1 MIPVSLVLGTPT
13 IDFESSSELETDK
26 QREGSSMCGI
36 AGRILAGP
44 GQVGAD
50 LVKLMDAQSHRGADS
65 TGFAIYGPRRDD
77 GLIVRAM
84 GFNRRSMDSDLD
96 DLQHLLQAHGSDF
109 VEQPSWDESRDTH
122 YTLRAIIK
130 EPSDLNRWVQ
140 EADELAHRL
149 EIQSVGYSL
158 EIIKDTGDAKTVALK
173 HNVNE
178 LIGTHGLGHAR
189 LATESS
195 VSPNASHPFWARPF
209 PDVAIVH
216 NGQITDYFTQ
226 RERLQR
232 AGYRF
237 MTENDSE
244 LIAVWVSDQMHQGLT
259 KEQALE
265 KSVVSIDGVFTYLIS
280 DASSIGFAKDRYAMK
295 PLVTVEADDELAA
308 ATEEQAV
315 RTVYPEEVDVVNY
328 DGPSLTN
335 TWPVI
340 RPRAAA

>member
-1 MIPVSLVLGTPT
+1 
-13 IDFESSSELETDK
+13 
-26 QREGSSMCGI
+26 MCGI
-36 AGRILAGP
+36 AGRILTSP

-50 LVKLMDAQSHRGADS
+50 LVKMMDAQAHRGADS
-65 TGFAIYGPRRDD
+65 TGFAVYGFPRDD

-84 GFNRRSMDSDLD
+84 GFDRRSMDADLD
-96 DLQHLLQAHGSDF
+96 DFQHLLRAHGSDF
-109 VEQPSWDESRDTH
+109 VEQPSCDESRDTH
-122 YTLRAIIK
+122 YNLRVIIR
-130 EPSDLNRWVQ
+130 EPTNLTRWVE
-140 EADELAHRL
+140 EADEFASRL

-158 EIIKDTGDAKTVALK
+158 EIIKDTGDARTVAEK
-173 HNVNE
+173 HHVRE

-195 VSPNASHPFWARPF
+195 VLPNASHPFWARPF

-226 RERLQR
+226 RERLER
-232 AGYRF
+232 DGYRF

-244 LIAVWVSDQMHQGLT
+244 LIAVWVSDQMRQGLT
-259 KEQALE
+259 KEQALK
-265 KSVVSIDGVFTYLIS
+265 KSVASLDGVFTYLIS
-280 DASSIGFAKDRYAMK
+280 DANSIGFAKDRYAMK
-295 PLVTVEADDELAA
+295 PLVTVERDGELAA

-315 RTVYPEEVDVVNY
+315 RTVCPEEVDVVNY

-335 TWPVI
+335 AWPAL